1 MITFRRAPADPELER
16 ARAEAA
22 REQARADLERVRVE
36 AQIQRERQAADA
48 EFTRQQAIADEQ
60 EKRRRDLA
68 RRAEQAERRDRR
80 RASRAE
86 FTAKLRPVL
95 PLLLINGGAAYAQ
108 AAYAYEHIAPEAWN
122 AASKLTFAVAF
133 AIAMESVAVYV
144 QWHAHDALLLKA
156 HATAASLRRA
166 SWTIAAVVAA
176 INYAHFAGEGMAPTA
191 AAVAFALLSLLS
203 PWLWGLHT
211 RRAQHVQLLAE
222 DADLID
228 EGGVEFS
235 PQRRRA
241 FPVRAWLAKRWS
253 IDHYERDPR
262 RAWEGYNRDRRRK
275 LAERRADRPAPGR
288 VRAAVRLLAGR
299 PLVGQMT
306 VDEQAAIDNA
316 LADTRRATERV
327 RALAATMPLDLPP
340 VAIAAPPARHGDDLE
355 ALVVA
360 TSEPAT
366 RPDTPAAV
374 NPPSPRQPDPTPA
387 AIVAHPTP
395 DTEPDRAPDRQPA
408 TVAATAP
415 ATRITRRVATR
426 PDTKTRQTTA
436 ERVAALRAKHPD
448 MTQEQVAKKL
458 GVSERT
464 VQRHWPKP
472 ASQEN

>member
-1 MITFRRAPADPELER
+1 MIAFRRAPADPELER

-22 REQARADLERVRVE
+22 REQARADLERARVE

-48 EFTRQQAIADEQ
+48 EFARQQALADER

-68 RRAEQAERRDRR
+68 RRTERAERRDRR
-80 RASRAE
+80 RAARAE

-108 AAYAYEHIAPEAWN
+108 AAYAYEHIAPGTWN
-122 AASKLTFAVAF
+122 AMSKLTFAVAF
-133 AIAMESVAVYV
+133 AVAMESVAVYV

-166 SWTIAAVVAA
+166 SWLIAAVVAA
-176 INYAHFAGEGMAPTA
+176 INYAHFAGEGMSPTA

-262 RAWEGYNRDRRRK
+262 RAWEGYNRDRQRK
-275 LAERRADRPAPGR
+275 LAARRSARPAPGR
-288 VRAAVRLLAGR
+288 VRAAVKVLAGK
-299 PLVGQMT
+299 PLGGQLT
-306 VDEQAAIDNA
+306 VEDQAKVDKA

-327 RALAATMPLDLPP
+327 RALAATAPVHCPP
-340 VAIAAPPARHGDDLE
+340 PPAIAAPPARHRDGLE

-360 TSEPAT
+360 TSEPDT
-366 RPDTPAAV
+366 RPAIT
-374 NPPSPRQPDPTPA
+374 PTPA
-387 AIVAHPTP
+387 RQPEPTEAATVATPTP
-395 DTEPDRAPDRQPA
+395 DTAPDRRPV
-408 TVAATAP
+408 TVAATEP
-415 ATRITRRVATR
+415 AKRITRRVATR
-426 PDTKTRQTTA
+426 LDNPAAKSTA
-436 ERVAALRAKHPD
+436 EKVAALLAKQPD
-448 MTQEQVAKKL
+448 MTQQTAAKRL

-464 VQRHWPKP
+464 VQRYWPKP
-472 ASQEN
+472 DTKEQQS